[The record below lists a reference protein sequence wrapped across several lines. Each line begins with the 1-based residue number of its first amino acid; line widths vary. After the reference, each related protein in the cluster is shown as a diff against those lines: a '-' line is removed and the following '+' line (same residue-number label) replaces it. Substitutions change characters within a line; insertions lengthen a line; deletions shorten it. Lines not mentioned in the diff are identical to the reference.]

1 MFFDYSMF
9 FPAVY
14 FLVMVLTIGVAVVL
28 AVVLIRLML
37 SATRALDAYTA
48 ERKLRFDLLLS
59 DDSDS

>member
-1 MFFDYSMF
+1 MFFDSSMF

-14 FLVMVLTIGVAVVL
+14 LLVTALTIAVAAVL

-37 SATRALDAYTA
+37 SATRALDAYTT

-59 DDSDS
+59 DSSDS